1 MNIKNKLFL
10 GIGLLVAM
18 IVMLVVLSIVN
29 LQVLTATEP
38 DSPAAVPALHRA
50 LVWIS
55 IFGAA
60 CICIGV
66 VMLAVLPGS
75 INKPIKTLV
84 NGIMEIADHNYNK
97 RLDLGKYEEFA
108 EVSDSFN
115 RMAERLAEYQKSA
128 LTDIIQEKK
137 YSEAIVNSIKEP
149 ILGLDK
155 ERRVL
160 FVNDGALTVLNLKR
174 EQIIGES
181 AYDLALKNDLLRRL
195 IRELGQI
202 DGNKDP
208 LKIYADNKESFFQV
222 KYIPIYMVPTGEKE
236 QHYIG
241 DVISLQNI
249 TEFKELD

>member
-97 RLDLGKYEEFA
+97 RLDFIA
-108 EVSDSFN
+108 V
-115 RMAERLAEYQKSA
+115 
-128 LTDIIQEKK
+128 
-137 YSEAIVNSIKEP
+137 
-149 ILGLDK
+149 
-155 ERRVL
+155 
-160 FVNDGALTVLNLKR
+160 
-174 EQIIGES
+174 
-181 AYDLALKNDLLRRL
+181 
-195 IRELGQI
+195 
-202 DGNKDP
+202 P
-208 LKIYADNKESFFQV
+208 LKSKIA
-222 KYIPIYMVPTGEKE
+222 
-236 QHYIG
+236 
-241 DVISLQNI
+241 L
-249 TEFKELD
+249 

>member
-128 LTDIIQEKK
+128 
-137 YSEAIVNSIKEP
+137 
-149 ILGLDK
+149 
-155 ERRVL
+155 
-160 FVNDGALTVLNLKR
+160 
-174 EQIIGES
+174 
-181 AYDLALKNDLLRRL
+181 
-195 IRELGQI
+195 
-202 DGNKDP
+202 
-208 LKIYADNKESFFQV
+208 
-222 KYIPIYMVPTGEKE
+222 
-236 QHYIG
+236 
-241 DVISLQNI
+241 
-249 TEFKELD
+249 